1 MNDEAS
7 VDIETSKLSLEKL
20 DEENQGFSQLT
31 TRLKQIQDTIISLQ
45 REVEESKAET
55 EKWLIGHRKYTSE
68 IAERSDKASQRLEEN
83 VQSFEQKSE
92 ALLSSISTSSREF
105 LESSHEML
113 DKMSDRGKEIE
124 EILRNQIKD
133 KFADLETRLES
144 FRDEHMTSLRQV
156 SKSYE
161 RMHVEYASIRDGSQT
176 LEDTVV
182 NIQGDFKKSVE
193 ELAEGFE
200 GLKSS
205 LDSYL
210 EIFKRGME
218 ESIKER
224 IDDIHQNLD
233 NKYIE
238 ESNRINKLSYELDRQ
253 RKISKRSFR
262 FVWIGIVL
270 VLLSAGASHA
280 MLILENFWKYW
291 NHVYLFFFG
300 K

>member
-1 MNDEAS
+1 
-7 VDIETSKLSLEKL
+7 
-20 DEENQGFSQLT
+20 
-31 TRLKQIQDTIISLQ
+31 
-45 REVEESKAET
+45 
-55 EKWLIGHRKYTSE
+55 
-68 IAERSDKASQRLEEN
+68 
-83 VQSFEQKSE
+83 
-92 ALLSSISTSSREF
+92 
-105 LESSHEML
+105 ML
-113 DKMSDRGKEIE
+113 DKISDRGKEIE
-124 EILRNQIKD
+124 EILRNQIEN

-182 NIQGDFKKSVE
+182 KIQGDFKQSVE
-193 ELAEGFE
+193 QLAERFE
-200 GLKSS
+200 GLRSS

-224 IDDIHQNLD
+224 IDDIHENLD
-233 NKYIE
+233 KKYIE
-238 ESNRINKLSYELDRQ
+238 ESKRINKLSYELDRQ
-253 RKISKRSFR
+253 RMISRRSFR
-262 FVWIGIVL
+262 FMWIGIVL

>member
-45 REVEESKAET
+45 REVEESKAEK
-55 EKWLIGHRKYTSE
+55 EKWLIGNRKYTSE

-238 ESNRINKLSYELDRQ
+238 ESKRINKLSYELDRQ

>member
-7 VDIETSKLSLEKL
+7 VDIETVGLSLEKL
-20 DEENQGFSQLT
+20 DEENQGFSELT

-68 IAERSDKASQRLEEN
+68 IAERSDKANQRLQEN
-83 VQSFEQKSE
+83 VQTFEQKSE

-133 KFADLETRLES
+133 KFADLEIRLES

-238 ESNRINKLSYELDRQ
+238 ESKRINKLSYELDRQ

>member
-45 REVEESKAET
+45 REVEESKAEK
-55 EKWLIGHRKYTSE
+55 EKWLIGNRKYTSE

-233 NKYIE
+233 NKYIK
-238 ESNRINKLSYELDRQ
+238 ESKRINKLSYELDRQ